1 MNKKNVTSIASIL
14 CLFLITGTSI
24 GEVNTGQTAPNF
36 NLQDQNGEWHTL
48 DNYKGKWVV
57 LFFYPKDQTPGCT
70 TEACNFRDNIFEF
83 EKLNAQ
89 ILGVSLDDVESHQA
103 FSEKYSLPYPI
114 LADVNKECATE
125 YGVLGKFMMMTIA
138 KRQSFLIN
146 PEGSIIKHYKKVDP
160 DNHTKEVIADLKE
173 LARCCV
179 AFRCSFY
186 NLVIIEVSLATLT

>member
-146 PEGSIIKHYKKVDP
+146 PEGSIVKHYKKVDP
-160 DNHTKEVIADLKE
+160 DIHTKEVIGDLKK
-173 LARCCV
+173 
-179 AFRCSFY
+179 
-186 NLVIIEVSLATLT
+186 LTR

>member
-1 MNKKNVTSIASIL
+1 MTKKNIISIASIL
-14 CLFLITGTSI
+14 YFFLITGTSI
-24 GEVNTGQTAPNF
+24 AEINTGQTAPNF
-36 NLQDQNGEWHTL
+36 NLQDQNGNWHTL
-48 DNYKGKWVV
+48 DNYKGQWVV

-83 EKLNAQ
+83 QKLNAQ
-89 ILGVSLDDVESHQA
+89 ILGVSLDDIESHQA

-146 PEGSIIKHYKKVDP
+146 PEGQIVKHYKKVDP
-160 DNHTKEVIADLKE
+160 DTHTKEVIIDLKQ
-173 LARCCV
+173 
-179 AFRCSFY
+179 
-186 NLVIIEVSLATLT
+186 LTS

>member
-1 MNKKNVTSIASIL
+1 MNKKNIISIALIL

-160 DNHTKEVIADLKE
+160 DTHTQEVIGDLKK
-173 LARCCV
+173 
-179 AFRCSFY
+179 
-186 NLVIIEVSLATLT
+186 LTR

>member
-1 MNKKNVTSIASIL
+1 MNKKNIISIALIL

-114 LADVNKECATE
+114 LADVNQECATE

-146 PEGSIIKHYKKVDP
+146 PEGSIVKHYKKVNP
-160 DNHTKEVIADLKE
+160 DTHTNEVIVDLK
-173 LARCCV
+173 R
-179 AFRCSFY
+179 
-186 NLVIIEVSLATLT
+186 LTR

>member
-1 MNKKNVTSIASIL
+1 MNKKNIILIASIL
-14 CLFLITGTSI
+14 CCFLITGTSI
-24 GEVNTGQTAPNF
+24 AEINHGQTAPNF
-36 NLQDQNGEWHTL
+36 NLQDQNGQWHTL
-48 DNYKGKWVV
+48 DDYKGQWVV

-89 ILGVSLDDVESHQA
+89 ILGVSLDDVASHQA

-114 LADVNKECATE
+114 LADVNKECASE

-146 PEGSIIKHYKKVDP
+146 PEGQIVKHYKKVDP
-160 DNHTKEVIADLKE
+160 DTHSKEVIIDLKQ
-173 LARCCV
+173 LIR
-179 AFRCSFY
+179 
-186 NLVIIEVSLATLT
+186 

>member
-1 MNKKNVTSIASIL
+1 MKKKNILSIVTTL
-14 CLFLITGTSI
+14 CLLLINGESI
-24 GEVNTGQTAPNF
+24 SEINTGQVAPNF

-146 PEGSIIKHYKKVDP
+146 PEGSIVKHYKKVNP
-160 DNHTKEVIADLKE
+160 DTHTNEVIVDLK
-173 LARCCV
+173 R
-179 AFRCSFY
+179 
-186 NLVIIEVSLATLT
+186 LTR

>member
-1 MNKKNVTSIASIL
+1 MNKKNIVSIVTTL
-14 CLFLITGTSI
+14 CLLLISGQSI
-24 GEVNTGQTAPNF
+24 SEISTGQVAPNF

-146 PEGSIIKHYKKVDP
+146 PEGSIVKHYKKVDP
-160 DNHTKEVIADLKE
+160 DTHTKEVIVDLKK
-173 LARCCV
+173 
-179 AFRCSFY
+179 
-186 NLVIIEVSLATLT
+186 LTR

>member
-1 MNKKNVTSIASIL
+1 MNKKNIVSIVTTL
-14 CLFLITGTSI
+14 CLLLISGQSI
-24 GEVNTGQTAPNF
+24 SEISTGQVAPNF

-160 DNHTKEVIADLKE
+160 DTHTQEVIGDLKK
-173 LARCCV
+173 
-179 AFRCSFY
+179 
-186 NLVIIEVSLATLT
+186 LTR

>member
-1 MNKKNVTSIASIL
+1 MNKKNIISIASIL
-14 CLFLITGTSI
+14 CLFLITGKLI

-114 LADVNKECATE
+114 LADINKECATE

-138 KRQSFLIN
+138 KRESFLIN
-146 PEGSIIKHYKKVDP
+146 PEGSIVKHYKKVNP
-160 DNHTKEVIADLKE
+160 DTHTNEVIVDLK
-173 LARCCV
+173 R
-179 AFRCSFY
+179 
-186 NLVIIEVSLATLT
+186 LTR